1 MVKFFEKLKDKAF
14 TAILAI
20 AAFISFLLYF
30 LRNSKSIEDL
40 EEDKKNIEKE
50 NSKIENDIRFNS
62 GKISSLN
69 ELKEGLKVESEKEIK
84 EHIDESSKEDLD
96 EFFDKR
102 GF

>member
-1 MVKFFEKLKDKAF
+1 MKFFEKLKDKAF
-14 TAILAI
+14 TITLAV
-20 AAFISFLLYF
+20 AAFVSFLLYF

-40 EEDKKNIEKE
+40 EEEKKKIEKE
-50 NSKIENDIRFNS
+50 NSKIENDIQFNS

-69 ELKEGLKVESEKEIK
+69 ELKDNLKTDSEKEIEK
-84 EHIDESSKEDLD
+84 HTNNSSKEDLD

>member
-1 MVKFFEKLKDKAF
+1 MKFFEKLKDKAF
-14 TAILAI
+14 TITLAVVT
-20 AAFISFLLYF
+20 FVSFLLYF

-40 EEDKKNIEKE
+40 EEEKKKIEKE
-50 NSKIENDIRFNS
+50 NSEIENDIQFNS

-69 ELKEGLKVESEKEIK
+69 ELKDNLKTESEKDIEK
-84 EHIDESSKEDLD
+84 HTNNSSKEDLD